1 MPVLPTRPEATAE
14 AHAVPPAVQMVQ
26 LLAGFQLSQALY
38 AAARLG
44 VADCLR
50 DGPKDAAALAADI
63 GADAQSLRRILRTLA
78 SIGVFT
84 QTADELFGLA
94 PLGETLTQDS
104 PASMRD
110 LAIMWME
117 THYGPFG
124 GLLDTVRTGR
134 CAATTYY
141 GKPFFSWLGGH
152 PEQIGRFSR
161 AMANVT
167 GGIKLGAISF
177 CDFTDAGR
185 IVDVGGADGAVLAHI
200 LAVTPGATGIAFDLP
215 HVVAEAEPRLAG
227 YGLGDRLG
235 LAAGD
240 FFSAVSEG
248 ADTYLLSMILHDWS
262 DAEASRLLASIKAA
276 APAGARLTAF
286 ELVVPDGA
294 EPHMAKMIDL
304 TMLGMLNGRE
314 RTQAEYRLLL
324 EQAGFKF
331 EGVTATPTPISIIRA
346 LA

>member
-1 MPVLPTRPEATAE
+1 
-14 AHAVPPAVQMVQ
+14 MVQ

-38 AAARLG
+38 VAARLG

-50 DGPKDAAALAADI
+50 GGPKDAAALAADV
-63 GADAQSLRRILRTLA
+63 GADAPSVHRILRTLA

-84 QTADELFGLA
+84 QAADGRFGLA

-124 GLLDTVRTGR
+124 GLLDTVRTGD
-134 CAATTYY
+134 CAAATYY
-141 GKPFFSWLGGH
+141 GETFFSWLSGQ
-152 PEQIGRFSR
+152 PEQAGRFSR
-161 AMANVT
+161 AMANLT
-167 GGIKLGAISF
+167 SGIKLGAIGS
-177 CDFTDAGR
+177 CDFTGAGH

-200 LAVTPGATGIAFDLP
+200 LTATPGATGTTFDLP

-227 YGLGDRLG
+227 YGLGDRLR
-235 LAAGD
+235 LVAGD
-240 FFSAVSEG
+240 FFTAVPEG
-248 ADTYLLSMILHDWS
+248 ADTYVLSMILHDWS

-276 APAGARLTAF
+276 APAGARLIAF
-286 ELVVPDGA
+286 ELVVPEGA
-294 EPHMAKMIDL
+294 EPHMAKMIDM

-314 RTQAEYRLLL
+314 RTQAEHRALL
-324 EQAGFKF
+324 EQAGFTF
-331 EGVTATPTPISIIRA
+331 EAVTATPTPVSIITARA
-346 LA
+346 